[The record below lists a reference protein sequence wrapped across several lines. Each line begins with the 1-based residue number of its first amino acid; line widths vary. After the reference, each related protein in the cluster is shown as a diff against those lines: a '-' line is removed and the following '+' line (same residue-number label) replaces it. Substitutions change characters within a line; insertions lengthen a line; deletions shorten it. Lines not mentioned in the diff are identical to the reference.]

1 MSSYK
6 SNLKNWE
13 NSDTHTRGRIPGEPK
28 AGFIYPCFYRYG
40 QYVQTGDYSAKIK
53 IFVRNTWDWLDVA
66 LRRTDIDYIT
76 HHCKD
81 RKQCAP
87 TLQKRGKEW
96 FLDFPFEEISELTE
110 VSVEN
115 QRIAAVDLGINNPAT
130 ISIMDA
136 DGTILGREFLKL
148 TREQDCLEHAM
159 NRIKKAQQHN
169 ARRMP
174 RLWSRAKGIN
184 DNISTKTANFIIE
197 IAAKYHVDVI
207 VFEHLDL
214 TGKKKGSKRQK
225 LHHWRAQYVQAMVTN
240 KAHRLHMRVSRVN
253 AWNTSRLAYDG
264 SGKVER
270 GTYIQN
276 GVTKYNYSIC
286 SFENGKQYHCDL
298 NATYNIGA
306 RYFIRE
312 RLKSLTG
319 TARLSIEAKVP
330 QCGKRSTC
338 TLSTLISLC
347 AELDTLKAV

>member
-1 MSSYK
+1 
-6 SNLKNWE
+6 
-13 NSDTHTRGRIPGEPK
+13 
-28 AGFIYPCFYRYG
+28 
-40 QYVQTGDYSAKIK
+40 
-53 IFVRNTWDWLDVA
+53 
-66 LRRTDIDYIT
+66 
-76 HHCKD
+76 
-81 RKQCAP
+81 
-87 TLQKRGKEW
+87 
-96 FLDFPFEEISELTE
+96 
-110 VSVEN
+110 
-115 QRIAAVDLGINNPAT
+115 
-130 ISIMDA
+130 MDA

-312 RLKSLTG
+312 HLKSLTG
-319 TARLSIEAKVP
+319 TARLSIEAEVP

-338 TLSTLISLC
+338 TLSTLISLR